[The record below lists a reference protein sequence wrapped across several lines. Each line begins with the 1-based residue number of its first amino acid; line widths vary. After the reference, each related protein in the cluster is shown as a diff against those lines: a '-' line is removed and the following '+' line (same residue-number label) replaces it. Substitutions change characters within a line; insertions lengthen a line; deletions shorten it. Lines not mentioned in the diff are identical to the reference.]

1 MSRIIETEK
10 KNRTKT
16 NRPELPLY
24 RVLWCKIRYF
34 QQLYQIGDEE
44 LANEL
49 GVHIRTLR
57 DYDKTAEN
65 VTFGK
70 LDRFLYANGLSLTE
84 LLNL

>member
-1 MSRIIETEK
+1 MTERK
-10 KNRTKT
+10 TRTSTKNRH
-16 NRPELPLY
+16 ELPLY
-24 RVLWCKIRYF
+24 RVLWCKIRYY

-49 GVHIRTLR
+49 GVHKRTLK

-70 LDRFLYANGLSLTE
+70 LDRFLYANGLTLNE

>member
-1 MSRIIETEK
+1 MTERK
-10 KNRTKT
+10 TRTSTKNRH
-16 NRPELPLY
+16 ELPLY
-24 RVLWCKIRYF
+24 RVLWCKIRYY

-49 GVHIRTLR
+49 GVHKRTLK
-57 DYDKTAEN
+57 DYDKPAEN

-70 LDRFLYANGLSLTE
+70 LDRFLCANGLSLNE

>member
-1 MSRIIETEK
+1 MTERKTRIT
-10 KNRTKT
+10 TKCGH
-16 NRPELPLY
+16 EFPLY
-24 RVLWCKIRYF
+24 RMLWCKIRYF

-49 GVHIRTLR
+49 GVHKRTLR

-70 LDRFLYANGLSLTE
+70 LDRFLRANGLSLNE
-84 LLNL
+84 LLDL

>member
-1 MSRIIETEK
+1 MTDRKTRTST
-10 KNRTKT
+10 KNRH
-16 NRPELPLY
+16 ELPLY
-24 RVLWCKIRYF
+24 RVLWCKIRYY

-49 GVHIRTLR
+49 GVHKRTLK

-70 LDRFLYANGLSLTE
+70 LDRFLYANGLTLNE